1 MVVERDGERGR
12 VAGEGGGREGVP
24 DSSSS
29 GSSVGRRLLIEQVGP
44 NISLTMVQ
52 PVILLQG
59 N

>member
-1 MVVERDGERGR
+1 MVREVGWQEGGERG
-12 VAGEGGGREGVP
+12 GEGVP

-52 PVILLQG
+52 PVTLLQG